1 MKQILTLLLLLCTM
15 TASAQDIIVKKDG
28 TPIKCRIVEETKD
41 EITFKKWE
49 NLEGDNYVMNRSD
62 IQTVTRD
69 ENPNIWVTPSVPE
82 DMPRVS
88 DDFLRRLDYERH
100 LSPQTRRLH
109 NLKWTAIGTAIAAP
123 VFAGLMFLDYSG
135 EDPSYRL
142 SMIGISF
149 AAAATAI
156 TTGIWYGVE
165 KHKVKRNIYA
175 ASFYEQGY
183 TFKNGTRFSAST
195 DLLRDSH
202 TNNTAIGIGFHYN
215 F

>member
-49 NLEGDNYVMNRSD
+49 DLKGDNYVMNRSD

-69 ENPNIWVTPSVPE
+69 ENPDVWVPRSIHE
-82 DMPRVS
+82 DAPKVS
-88 DDFLRRLDYERH
+88 DEFLRRLDYERH
-100 LSPQTRRLH
+100 NDLYRQNKRLH

-123 VFAGLMFLDYSG
+123 VFAGLMFLDFGNDKYS
-135 EDPSYRL
+135 L
-142 SMIGISF
+142 SMFSISC

-165 KHKVKRNIYA
+165 KHKAQRNIYA